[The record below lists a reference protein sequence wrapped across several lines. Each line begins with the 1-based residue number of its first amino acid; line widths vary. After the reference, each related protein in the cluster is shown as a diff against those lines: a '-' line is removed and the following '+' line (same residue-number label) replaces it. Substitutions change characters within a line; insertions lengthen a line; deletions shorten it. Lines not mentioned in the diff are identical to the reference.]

1 MSRLTVSTSLLA
13 GMAVLSATIGPA
25 QGTVGTTGDVSPDG
39 AGTQGDSWA
48 AGVIL
53 RVGSNADGTLNV
65 EAGEVLANM
74 RERGS

>member
-13 GMAVLSATIGPA
+13 GRGVLAATMGPA

-48 AGVIL
+48 AGCNRL
-53 RVGSNADGTLNV
+53 SG
-65 EAGEVLANM
+65 
-74 RERGS
+74 